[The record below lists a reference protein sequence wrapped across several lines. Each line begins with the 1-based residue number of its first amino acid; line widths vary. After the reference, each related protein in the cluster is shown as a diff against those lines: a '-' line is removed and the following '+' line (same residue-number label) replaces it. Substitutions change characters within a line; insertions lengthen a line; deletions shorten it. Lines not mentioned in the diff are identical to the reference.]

1 MYLSRVSLDRK
12 NHDVIKAL
20 SSPHVMHAMLAS
32 CLPSSSERSLWRV
45 DPLGGG
51 LALLL
56 QSHTPPTRAPFSLD
70 DWETR
75 PYGTL
80 LGKIQVGQVWR
91 FRLCANPVHSV
102 KTSEESRGK
111 IFAHVTVDQQK
122 QWLLKKCQTHGFSI
136 CRTGDGYLFDVVE
149 RDIKNF
155 KRKEARVTLATAVFE
170 GVLQIEEA
178 SLFCDKLKNGIGRGR
193 AYGCGLLTL
202 ARM

>member
-1 MYLSRVSLDRK
+1 MYLSRIALDRK
-12 NHDVIKAL
+12 NHNVIKAL

-32 CLPSSSERSLWRV
+32 CLPSSSERSLWRI

-51 LALLL
+51 LVLLL
-56 QSHTPPTRAPFSLD
+56 QSQTPPTRISFAPD

-75 PYGTL
+75 PYGVL
-80 LGKIQVGQVWR
+80 LDKIQAGQVWR

-102 KTSEESRGK
+102 KTSKESRGK
-111 IFAHVTVDQQK
+111 VFAHVTVDQQK
-122 QWLLKKCQTHGFSI
+122 EWLLKKAQSHGFSI
-136 CRTGDGYLFDVVE
+136 CRTGDNHLFDVVE
-149 RDIKNF
+149 RDIKKF
-155 KRKEARVTLATAVFE
+155 KRQEARVTLATAVFE
-170 GVLQIEEA
+170 GVLQIDDA